1 RTVWQ
6 VDRSFLERYTKDE
19 LKFIAGE
26 CGLVAHMG
34 EKAFAKLLG
43 AKKAD
48 LISGMLNA
56 VGFDWAD
63 RVPSAMALN
72 GRYSPPQFLP

>member
-1 RTVWQ
+1 
-6 VDRSFLERYTKDE
+6 
-19 LKFIAGE
+19 
-26 CGLVAHMG
+26 MG

-72 GRYSPPQFLP
+72 GRYSPPQFLPPAETEEVVADLAA